1 MSFYVSSLKHRENRL
16 LISKKR
22 VNLQRVRICK
32 NVLPCTARPFYELTR
47 KQPSHVVVAVVVVVV
62 VFVVE
67 NASGVKLQMSF

>member
-1 MSFYVSSLKHRENRL
+1 M
-16 LISKKR
+16 
-22 VNLQRVRICK
+22 
-32 NVLPCTARPFYELTR
+32 LPCTARPFYELTR